1 MKEVDKKSREI
12 FIQEEKLD
20 KKLKNIFEEEI
31 EVPKQFTKAI
41 KKTMQVQPNIKKKA
55 KYRKWLNVAAVL
67 LVLVLLGMT
76 TPTIY
81 AQIKWNVEYKEFV
94 NRPIEYGS
102 ASIKKAMEEGNEK
115 NIEMDYIYHDNIGVR
130 LDSLFITDDFFSMK
144 VDFVFP
150 KETPINTD
158 TFTYGYAIYDEQK
171 NVYGVYE
178 GALGEIMNQNYWKK
192 LYKEEKMDYNP
203 KDIFSSRPLA
213 DNLTGA
219 TVTTSKEG
227 NLIAQVT
234 MQTPREFPK
243 SKKLY
248 IRIFNIGY
256 TMAEYEKKKDSYEM
270 TIEEKFK
277 LTQAEWKL
285 EVQVPESFYQ
295 RETVNLKLAKEIEGF
310 ELKKL
315 KVTETGTNIIFKMDG
330 FLDLVM
336 SGMGMPQEEF
346 EQKMKEAI
354 YIIDENGKRYGYLQ
368 NSNGTYLDNSYKA
381 KFDITKNDLN
391 QKFYLYV
398 KIKGIEFCSE
408 LIEDKK

>member
-1 MKEVDKKSREI
+1 M
-12 FIQEEKLD
+12 
-20 KKLKNIFEEEI
+20 
-31 EVPKQFTKAI
+31 
-41 KKTMQVQPNIKKKA
+41 
-55 KYRKWLNVAAVL
+55 
-67 LVLVLLGMT
+67 LLGT
-76 TPTIY
+76 ATPNIY
-81 AQIKWNVEYKEFV
+81 AQIKWNIEYKEFE

-102 ASIKKAMEEGNEK
+102 ASIKKAIEEGNEK

-130 LDSLFITDDFFSMK
+130 LDSLFMTDDFFSMN
-144 VDFVFP
+144 VDFIFP

-171 NVYGVYE
+171 NVYGIYE

-192 LYKEEKMDYNP
+192 LYKEEGIEYNP
-203 KDIFSSRPLA
+203 KDMFPSRPLA

-219 TVTTSKEG
+219 MVTTSKEG
-227 NLIAQVT
+227 NVIAQVT

-256 TMAEYEKKKDSYEM
+256 TMTEYEQKENRYEIVM
-270 TIEEKFK
+270 EEKFK

-285 EVQVPESFYQ
+285 EVEVPESFYQ
-295 RETVNLKLAKEIEGF
+295 RQTVTLKLAKDIQGF

-315 KVTETGTNIIFKMDG
+315 NVTETGTNIIFKMDG

-336 SGMGMPQEEF
+336 AGMGMPQEEF
-346 EQKMKEAI
+346 EQKMEETI
-354 YIIDENGKRYGYLQ
+354 YIVDENGKRYGYLQ
-368 NSNGTYLDNSYKA
+368 NSNGTYFDNSYKA

-391 QKFYLYV
+391 QRFYLCV
-398 KIKGIEFCSE
+398 KINGVESCSE
-408 LIEDKK
+408 LVKK

>member
-1 MKEVDKKSREI
+1 MN
-12 FIQEEKLD
+12 QLD
-20 KKLKNIFEEEI
+20 KKLRSIFEEER
-31 EVPKQFTKAI
+31 EVPKQFSKAI
-41 KKTMQVQPNIKKKA
+41 KETMQEQQKIKNKG
-55 KYRKWLNVAAVL
+55 KYKKWLNVAAVL
-67 LVLVLLGMT
+67 LIVVLLGTAT
-76 TPTIY
+76 TNIY
-81 AQIKWNVEYKEFV
+81 AQIKWNIEYKEFE

-102 ASIKKAMEEGNEK
+102 ASIKKAIEEGNEK

-130 LDSLFITDDFFSMK
+130 LDSLFMTDDFFSMN
-144 VDFVFP
+144 VDFIFP

-171 NVYGVYE
+171 NVYGIYE

-192 LYKEEKMDYNP
+192 LYKEEGIEYNP
-203 KDIFSSRPLA
+203 KDMFPSRPLA

-219 TVTTSKEG
+219 MVTTSKEG
-227 NLIAQVT
+227 NVIAQVT

-256 TMAEYEKKKDSYEM
+256 TMTEYEQKENRYEIVM
-270 TIEEKFK
+270 EEKFK

-285 EVQVPESFYQ
+285 EVEVPESFYQ
-295 RETVNLKLAKEIEGF
+295 RQTVTLKLAKDIQGF

-315 KVTETGTNIIFKMDG
+315 NVTETGTNIIFKMDG

-336 SGMGMPQEEF
+336 AGMGMPQEEF
-346 EQKMKEAI
+346 EQKMEETI
-354 YIIDENGKRYGYLQ
+354 YIVDENGKRYGYLQ
-368 NSNGTYLDNSYKA
+368 NSNGTYFDNSYKA

-391 QKFYLYV
+391 QRFYLCV
-398 KIKGIEFCSE
+398 KINGVESCSE
-408 LIEDKK
+408 LVKK

>member
-1 MKEVDKKSREI
+1 MKELDEKLRCI
-12 FIQEEKLD
+12 FTEEK
-20 KKLKNIFEEEI
+20 
-31 EVPKQFTKAI
+31 EVPKEFSKTIQETMRAKQQI
-41 KKTMQVQPNIKKKA
+41 KNNR
-55 KYRKWLNVAAVL
+55 KYRKWLNVAAIL
-67 LVLVLLGMT
+67 LVIVLLGMA
-76 TPTIY
+76 TPNIY
-81 AQIKWNVEYKEFV
+81 AQIKWNIEYKQFE

-130 LDSLFITDDFFSMK
+130 LNSLLITDDFFSIN

-150 KETPINTD
+150 KETQINTD
-158 TFTYGYAIYDEQK
+158 TFAFGYAIYDEQK

-178 GALGEIMNQNYWKK
+178 GALGEIINQSYWKK
-192 LYKEEKMDYNP
+192 LYKEEGINYNP
-203 KDIFSSRPLA
+203 KDMFASRPLA

-219 TVTTSKEG
+219 MVTTSREG
-227 NLIAQVT
+227 NIIAQAT

-256 TMAEYEKKKDSYEM
+256 TMTEYEQKEKRWVM
-270 TIEEKFK
+270 TMEEKFK

-285 EVQVPESFYQ
+285 EVEVPDSFYQ
-295 RETVNLKLAKEIEGF
+295 RETVTLKLAKDIEGF

-315 KVTETGTNIIFKMDG
+315 KVTETGTNIIFKMEG

-336 SGMGMPQEEF
+336 SGMEMPQEEF
-346 EQKMKEAI
+346 EQKMEEAI
-354 YIIDENGKRYGYLQ
+354 YIVDEKGKRYGYLQ

-398 KIKGIEFCSE
+398 KINGVESFSE
-408 LIEDKK
+408 LQKE

>member
-1 MKEVDKKSREI
+1 MN
-12 FIQEEKLD
+12 QLD
-20 KKLKNIFEEEI
+20 KKLRSIFEEER
-31 EVPKQFTKAI
+31 EVPKQFSKAI
-41 KKTMQVQPNIKKKA
+41 KETMQEQQKIKNKG
-55 KYRKWLNVAAVL
+55 KYKKWLNVAAVL
-67 LVLVLLGMT
+67 LIVVLLGTAT
-76 TPTIY
+76 TNIY
-81 AQIKWNVEYKEFV
+81 AQIKWNIEYKEFE

-102 ASIKKAMEEGNEK
+102 ASIKKAIEEGNEK

-130 LDSLFITDDFFSMK
+130 LDSLFMTDDFFSMN
-144 VDFVFP
+144 VDFIFP

-171 NVYGVYE
+171 NVYGIYE

-192 LYKEEKMDYNP
+192 LYKEEGIEYNP
-203 KDIFSSRPLA
+203 KDMFPSRPLA

-219 TVTTSKEG
+219 MVTTSKER
-227 NLIAQVT
+227 NVIAQVT

-256 TMAEYEKKKDSYEM
+256 TMTEYEQKENRYEIVM
-270 TIEEKFK
+270 EEKFK

-285 EVQVPESFYQ
+285 EVEVPESFYQ
-295 RETVNLKLAKEIEGF
+295 RQTVTLKLAKDIQGF

-315 KVTETGTNIIFKMDG
+315 NVTETGTNIIFKMDG

-336 SGMGMPQEEF
+336 AGMGMPQEEF
-346 EQKMKEAI
+346 EQKMEETI
-354 YIIDENGKRYGYLQ
+354 YIVDENGKRYGYLQ
-368 NSNGTYLDNSYKA
+368 NSNGTYFDNSYKA

-391 QKFYLYV
+391 QRFYLCV
-398 KIKGIEFCSE
+398 KINGVESCSE
-408 LIEDKK
+408 LVKK

>member
-1 MKEVDKKSREI
+1 MN
-12 FIQEEKLD
+12 QLD
-20 KKLKNIFEEEI
+20 KKLRSIFEEER
-31 EVPKQFTKAI
+31 EVPKQFSKAI
-41 KKTMQVQPNIKKKA
+41 KETMQEQQKIKNKG
-55 KYRKWLNVAAVL
+55 KYKKWLNVAAIL
-67 LVLVLLGMT
+67 LIVVLLGTAT
-76 TPTIY
+76 TNIY
-81 AQIKWNVEYKEFV
+81 AQIKWNIEYKEFE

-102 ASIKKAMEEGNEK
+102 ASIKKAIEEGNEK

-130 LDSLFITDDFFSMK
+130 LDSLFMTDDFFSMN
-144 VDFVFP
+144 VDFIFP

-171 NVYGVYE
+171 NVYGIYE

-192 LYKEEKMDYNP
+192 LYKEEGIEYNP
-203 KDIFSSRPLA
+203 KDMFPSRPLA

-219 TVTTSKEG
+219 MVTTSKEG
-227 NLIAQVT
+227 NVIAQVT

-256 TMAEYEKKKDSYEM
+256 TMTEYEQKENRYEIVM
-270 TIEEKFK
+270 EEKFK

-285 EVQVPESFYQ
+285 EVEVPESFYQ
-295 RETVNLKLAKEIEGF
+295 RQTVTLKLAKDIQGF

-315 KVTETGTNIIFKMDG
+315 NVTETGTNIIFKMDG

-336 SGMGMPQEEF
+336 AGMGMPQEEF
-346 EQKMKEAI
+346 EQKMEETI
-354 YIIDENGKRYGYLQ
+354 YIVDENGKRYGYLQ
-368 NSNGTYLDNSYKA
+368 NSNGTYFDNSYKA

-391 QKFYLYV
+391 QRFYLCV
-398 KIKGIEFCSE
+398 KINGVESCSE
-408 LIEDKK
+408 LVKK

>member
-1 MKEVDKKSREI
+1 MN
-12 FIQEEKLD
+12 QLD
-20 KKLKNIFEEEI
+20 KKLRSIFEEER
-31 EVPKQFTKAI
+31 EVPKQFSKAI
-41 KKTMQVQPNIKKKA
+41 KETMQEQQKIKNKG
-55 KYRKWLNVAAVL
+55 KYKKWLNVAVL
-67 LVLVLLGMT
+67 LIVVLLGTAT
-76 TPTIY
+76 TNIY
-81 AQIKWNVEYKEFV
+81 AQIKWNIEYKEFE

-102 ASIKKAMEEGNEK
+102 ASIKKAIEEGNEK

-130 LDSLFITDDFFSMK
+130 LDSLFMTDDFFSMN
-144 VDFVFP
+144 VDFIFP

-171 NVYGVYE
+171 NVYGIYE

-192 LYKEEKMDYNP
+192 LYKEEGIEYNP
-203 KDIFSSRPLA
+203 KDMFPSRPLA

-219 TVTTSKEG
+219 MVTTSKEG
-227 NLIAQVT
+227 NVIAQVT

-256 TMAEYEKKKDSYEM
+256 TMTEYEQKENRYEIVM
-270 TIEEKFK
+270 EEKFK

-285 EVQVPESFYQ
+285 EVEVPESFYQ
-295 RETVNLKLAKEIEGF
+295 RQTVTLKLAKDIQGF

-315 KVTETGTNIIFKMDG
+315 NVTETGTNIIFKMDG

-336 SGMGMPQEEF
+336 AGMGMPQEEF
-346 EQKMKEAI
+346 EQKMEETI
-354 YIIDENGKRYGYLQ
+354 YIVDENGKRYGYLQ
-368 NSNGTYLDNSYKA
+368 NSNGTYFDNSYKA

-391 QKFYLYV
+391 QRFYLCV
-398 KIKGIEFCSE
+398 KINGVESCSE
-408 LIEDKK
+408 LVKK